1 MKKYGKI
8 VVTLVFLFI
17 SICSLRLISYASSNN
32 SVYVGGE
39 NIGIKINTGVVII
52 GKYEVDTAD
61 GKISPWEN
69 SNIEIGD
76 EIISINGLK
85 ITDNKSLIN
94 VLKNIETST
103 TKLEILR
110 NKTKFI
116 TNIDI
121 VMTKNNQ
128 KSLGLYIKDKLLG
141 VGTITFIN
149 SENGNFAAL
158 GHGIYY
164 DNNLFARP
172 NGVILDSNVDSIK
185 KGIPGDAGEIRSSIN
200 SQVIGYIGKNTISG
214 LYGKSIKEQ
223 FKNKKLMEIAE
234 INDIKI
240 GKATILTT
248 LDDNVV
254 REYDIEIIELDK
266 QTSENIKG
274 IKIKITDERLINKT
288 GGIVQGM
295 SGSPIIQDGKLVGA
309 VSHVVVDNPI
319 IGYGMYAKW
328 MYNNTN

>member
-61 GKISPWEN
+61 GKISPWKN

-85 ITDNKSLIN
+85 VTDNKSLIN

-149 SENGNFAAL
+149 SENGNFDAL

-164 DNNLFARP
+164 DNNLFARS

-200 SQVIGYIGKNTISG
+200 SQVIGYISKNTISG

-254 REYDIEIIELDK
+254 REYDIEIIELDHQK
-266 QTSENIKG
+266 SENIKG